1 LREALGIKGN
11 PVGKI
16 VHHDLEKDGTI
27 NYYNLKIGS
36 QMYKHIPARMVEAT
50 TVKEHSHKPQS

>member
-16 VHHDLEKDGTI
+16 VHHDLSKNGKIT
-27 NYYNLKIGS
+27 YYNI
-36 QMYKHIPARMVEAT
+36 QINEEVYTHIPARMVEAT
-50 TVKEHSHKPQS
+50 LAKEHKHEAKE

>member
-1 LREALGIKGN
+1 MKEALGIKGS

-27 NYYNLKIGS
+27 NYYNIKIGS
-36 QMYKHIPARMVEAT
+36 QTYRYIPARLVEA
-50 TVKEHSHKPQS
+50 VEMKEHGHSSSS